1 MDWTEVAALG
11 SIGAACAALTAALI
25 AWRVGRDQVRSAIQ
39 ANGVNLAIQ
48 LRAHVNT
55 AEFRAARHK
64 AAGDLLAGTYSSYV
78 VYVLDELETL
88 GLLVRRGVLDAEII
102 WTMVSALVANYVAA
116 ARPFIRADRE
126 RNPTL
131 WANLLDLEGRMIS
144 VERRQQGPAQRVRL
158 DRGAAGRRERRAPQ
172 RRAPGRREHARVEH
186 AGGGAVDGG
195 QRLPELARPGRRVA
209 RGQQAPAPE
218 ARHHQ
223 PRGAEDPAVRIG
235 EHRPRG
241 RHAEP
246 LQGDQRAPLRVHRA
260 RPLRQSARGEAAHH
274 QPPPVACGRD
284 QLDGVHDTVQ
294 PPA

>member
-144 VERRQQGPAQRVRL
+144 VERRQGGTDVDASATYRAYLEAEVREMAPVQGVTADL
-158 DRGAAGRRERRAPQ
+158 ASASET
-172 RRAPGRREHARVEH
+172 H
-186 AGGGAVDGG
+186 AGSV
-195 QRLPELARPGRRVA
+195 
-209 RGQQAPAPE
+209 
-218 ARHHQ
+218 
-223 PRGAEDPAVRIG
+223 
-235 EHRPRG
+235 
-241 RHAEP
+241 
-246 LQGDQRAPLRVHRA
+246 
-260 RPLRQSARGEAAHH
+260 
-274 QPPPVACGRD
+274 
-284 QLDGVHDTVQ
+284 
-294 PPA
+294 